1 MKLTEIIRSSL
12 KALVKNK
19 RRTVLT
25 MLGIII
31 GIASVIT
38 IMALGKGF
46 QNSVIQNLTQTESN
60 DVVINILFQPNDQN
74 LVNSSISFYDTS
86 DLELAQST
94 PGVEKA
100 VVGELDRGFTQIE
113 AMTQLDGK
121 NKNIQLFL
129 NTAFPAEKLT
139 AGRNLDEADNE
150 AAARVVII
158 SRATGEEL
166 YGNFST
172 FVGQSVEI
180 GSVLHQVVGV
190 YEGQPRG
197 FGNFN
202 PNRFDIYMPEKT
214 YEQYYAP
221 KNSGNNLMLTI
232 APGQIPKDVA
242 ESVLK
247 KLELHGSMKEEGS
260 YMVFDLAIV
269 MEGIGNILSMITY
282 FISAIAGISLLIA
295 GVGVMNMMYIS
306 VSERTKEIG
315 IRRALGAT
323 KHSVRNQ
330 FLLEGLAITLIGG
343 FLGLFMGIV
352 VSEVV
357 SQFIPFKAV
366 VDISSVILTVV
377 ISGSI
382 GLFFSVMPANAAAQK
397 DLIDIIR

>member
-1 MKLTEIIRSSL
+1 MKLTEIFRSSL

-60 DVVINILFQPNDQN
+60 DVVINILFQPNDLN
-74 LVNSSISFYDTS
+74 LRDSSLAFYDTS
-86 DLELAQST
+86 DLELAQTT

-100 VVGELDRGFTQIE
+100 AVGELDRGFTTIE
-113 AMTQLDGK
+113 AVTQTDTK
-121 NKNIQLFL
+121 NKRISLRL
-129 NTAFPAEKLT
+129 NTQKPAEKII
-139 AGRNLDEADNE
+139 AGRTLDEADNE
-150 AAARVVII
+150 SASRTVII
-158 SRATGEEL
+158 SKATGEEL
-166 YGNFST
+166 FGSMSS
-172 FVGQSVEI
+172 VIGRSVEI
-180 GSVLHQVVGV
+180 GSVLHRVVGV

-197 FGNFN
+197 MGNFST
-202 PNRFDIYMPEKT
+202 NRFDIYMPQKT

-221 KNSGNNLMLTI
+221 KNTGNNLMLTI
-232 APGQIPKDVA
+232 APGQVPKDVA
-242 ESVLK
+242 DAVLK
-247 KLELHGSMKEEGS
+247 KLELHGSMKEEGT
-260 YMVFDLAIV
+260 YMVFDLALM
-269 MEGIGNILSMITY
+269 MEGIGNILTMITY

-343 FLGLFMGIV
+343 FMGLLLGIA
-352 VSEVV
+352 VSEFA

-366 VDISSVILTVV
+366 VDLSSVLLTVI

-382 GLFFSVMPANAAAQK
+382 GLFFSVMPANAAARK